1 MTRSGRRSRII
12 SDTPRGFVACAF
24 KSKLVKKSK
33 RRQMQACAFIL
44 KIHARPC
51 DMWLRFW
58 PQQLFFFFFFL
69 AIGLFAR
76 LNLTFNTLLSF
87 VFTKDCIKV
96 LIRYPNSTK
105 EDQVFASPQPLF
117 LFPFDQ

>member
-12 SDTPRGFVACAF
+12 SDTPRGFVARAF

-33 RRQMQACAFIL
+33 RRQMQASAFIL

-51 DMWLRFW
+51 EMWLCFW
-58 PQQLFFFFFFL
+58 PQQLFFSFFL